1 MGTTTIRRLL
11 DAGRGPVV
19 VYTAIAE
26 EMLLAACL
34 AARARGAVTKT
45 APGATVT
52 DVLRVVSTGG
62 MCVDPATAGALR
74 RYAGTPVRRYAGTPV
89 RRATSCR
96 SAKSTAGQRAAYRAK
111 G

>member
-1 MGTTTIRRLL
+1 ML
-11 DAGRGPVV
+11 V
-19 VYTAIAE
+19 IASRAASSS
-26 EMLLAACL
+26 LLAACL

-62 MCVDPATAGALR
+62 MWVDPATAGALR

-89 RRATSCR
+89 RRY
-96 SAKSTAGQRAAYRAK
+96 AGTPSDVMPER
-111 G
+111 